1 MPLWALLSYILI
13 KLYKIKQGVP
23 YTMTLFKQIALILS
37 LLLLTIL
44 TTVLILNFQSA
55 TNSVEERL
63 YENAQNT
70 AGSLSLSLGSANGDI
85 SMMSI
90 MINANFD
97 SGNYQLISLVDVDNK
112 LLYDRKKESK
122 IVGVPEWFIRSFEI
136 TAPIATANVSA
147 GWSQVGILSVQ
158 SDVAYAYTQLYTI
171 SKNLLI
177 SFGIIAFIGLV
188 LLNLLLVAILKP
200 LKKVQQQAEA
210 VIHNEFIIQEEIPYT
225 KEFKDVVLGMNNM
238 VRKVKAM
245 FDKGNAELKRQKE
258 LEYIDPATK
267 LRNRKYLIDKLP
279 EHLKIDAK
287 AKSGMSLMIALSG
300 VIEANEKIG
309 HKKVDELYQ
318 DIAKLFLALTKDNKD
333 AIVARMN
340 GTEFA
345 IFLPQ
350 KKQKDAL
357 ALAQTILTK
366 NKELIKSK
374 GLNIEETFL
383 CIGLYEY
390 NHKESIG
397 ELLSHSDNALM
408 QAKLKP
414 WNLHLIQ
421 ASNTAEVMGKDVW
434 RDVIRDAIT
443 NNKFAF
449 VSWLVINTQAK
460 KIAHHVLSLTLKADK
475 KTTYSYAQFMG
486 VANQTGLSDDIYR
499 VILHQLFAMPNR
511 ELHGKNCSLRLPY
524 DFLLLHTTFDEMKI
538 LISKYAK
545 KLPFNLII
553 EMPDKLVNAGSE
565 LIKDYK
571 QLFHK
576 HNIEMGIF
584 EFIGDCADYN
594 YLQEFK
600 PTYIKAESSYYLTQ
614 TEQSLSALK
623 LIADAID
630 IDLIATSVMDEET
643 LKKLQNKG
651 IEIIQG
657 RATELINLE
666 N

>member
-1 MPLWALLSYILI
+1 M
-13 KLYKIKQGVP
+13 KRGVP

-55 TNSVEERL
+55 THSVQERL
-63 YENAQNT
+63 YEDAQNT

-97 SGNYQLISLVDVDNK
+97 SGNYQLISLVDVDDK

-122 IVGVPEWFIRSFEI
+122 IIGVPQWFINTFEI

-158 SDVAYAYTQLYTI
+158 SDVDYAYNQLYSI

-177 SFGIIAFIGLV
+177 SFSIIAFVGLV

-210 VIHNEFIIQEEIPYT
+210 VIRNEFIIQEEIPST

-245 FDKGNAELKRQKE
+245 FEKGNAELKRQKE
-258 LEYIDPATK
+258 LEYIDPTTK

-279 EHLKIDAK
+279 EYLKIDAK

-300 VIEANEKIG
+300 VVEANERIG
-309 HKKVDELYQ
+309 HRKVDELYRT
-318 DIAKLFLALTKDNKD
+318 IAKLFLELTQKYED

-345 IFLPQ
+345 IFLPGVTQ
-350 KKQKDAL
+350 ENAL
-357 ALAQTILTK
+357 ALAQTIITK
-366 NKELIKSK
+366 NQELIQSKELDT
-374 GLNIEETFL
+374 EETFL
-383 CIGLYEY
+383 CVGLYEY
-390 NHKESIG
+390 NYQESIG
-397 ELLSHSDNALM
+397 EVLSRSDNALM
-408 QAKLKP
+408 QAKLKA

-421 ASNTAEVMGKDVW
+421 ANSATEVMGKDAW
-434 RDVIRDAIT
+434 RDVINDAIK

-449 VSWLVINTQAK
+449 VSWLVVNTQAK
-460 KIAHHVLSLTLKADK
+460 KVAHHVLSLTLKADK

-499 VILHQLFAMPNR
+499 VVLHQLFTMPNHD
-511 ELHGKNCSLRLPY
+511 LQGKNCSLRLPY
-524 DFLLLHTTFDEMKI
+524 DFLLLHTTYDEMKV

-545 KLPFNLII
+545 KLPFKLII
-553 EMPDKLVNAGSE
+553 EMPDKLVNTRSE
-565 LIKDYK
+565 LIKDYTNLFK
-571 QLFHK
+571 QYH
-576 HNIEMGIF
+576 IEMGIF
-584 EFIGDCADYN
+584 EFIGDCGDYN

-600 PTYIKAESSYYLTQ
+600 PAYIKAESSYYLTQ
-614 TEQSLSALK
+614 SEQSLSALK
-623 LIADAID
+623 LITDAVD

-643 LKKLQNKG
+643 LKELQKRG
-651 IEIIQG
+651 IQTVQG
-657 RATELINLE
+657 RATELISLE
-666 N
+666 S